1 VRITR
6 AAQTREAF
14 PVHDIEADVRSANV
28 RRRNISFG
36 LAIALLAISF
46 AYITGEKGL
55 MWMMWRDA
63 PVAALLLAAAS
74 AFFAVRW
81 WRTPRS

>member
-1 VRITR
+1 M
-6 AAQTREAF
+6 
-14 PVHDIEADVRSANV
+14 HDGRTDVQNDNA
-28 RRRNISFG
+28 RRRNVSLG
-36 LAIALLAISF
+36 LAIALVAISF
-46 AYITGEKGL
+46 AYITGEDGL

-63 PVAALLLAAAS
+63 PAVALVLAAAG